1 MTKPHAAKG
10 SLCPFWRK
18 DMALVCHKCPLW
30 THLRGKNPQSGQEID
45 EWGCA
50 LAWLPL
56 LLVEGAQQTRQAG
69 AAIESFRNEMIR
81 LNEDRGQMTEDG
93 PRLTVII
100 PPSVVRRLSSD

>member
-1 MTKPHAAKG
+1 MKPRAPKG
-10 SLCPFWRK
+10 RLCPFWRK

-30 THLRGKNPQSGQEID
+30 THLRGKNPQSEQEID

-69 AAIESFRNEMIR
+69 AAIESFRNEMMR
-81 LNEDRGQMTEDG
+81 LAQDG
-93 PRLTVII
+93 DQASGVRNVSPVIDA
-100 PPSVVRRLSSD
+100 PYRRLSSDA